1 MWDVMQSLGIKC
13 HNCSAGHSGDVA
25 ENCLR
30 WVNSSRHLVTRSVRR
45 SVLLMVKETH
55 KKETHSGE
63 QLGFSLHRGKKKLSF
78 FLYSLKLGSVMPPVL
93 FLSQDCF
100 GY

>member
-13 HNCSAGHSGDVA
+13 HNCSPGHSGDVA

-30 WVNSSRHLVTRSVRR
+30 WVNSSRHLVTRSVKR

-63 QLGFSLHRGKKKLSF
+63 QLGFSLHRGKKKKKLSF
-78 FLYSLKLGSVMPPVL
+78 FLYSFKLGPVL